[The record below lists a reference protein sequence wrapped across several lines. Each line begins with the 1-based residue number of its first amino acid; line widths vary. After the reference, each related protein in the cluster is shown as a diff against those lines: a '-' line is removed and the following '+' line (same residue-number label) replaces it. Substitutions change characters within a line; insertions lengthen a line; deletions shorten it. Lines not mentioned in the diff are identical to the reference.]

1 MGGAGATVHI
11 HGAKC
16 SAKRKTKEMIPKHRS
31 DSDKLRVLLEL
42 RTQLR
47 VAGMTG
53 VASSARQCLG

>member
-1 MGGAGATVHI
+1 MVHI

-31 DSDKLRVLLEL
+31 DSDSDKLRELLEL

-47 VAGMTG
+47 VAGMLG